1 MFSRLS
7 NLLLFSL
14 VVTSLLLLVGC
25 PAPWSSERVQR
36 DTMPITHNPDRLALI
51 GPGACRQCH
60 LEEVREWE
68 RSHHFH
74 ANRPIDRNRDR
85 MRFSPERILVDGN
98 VTSRMYATP
107 EGFFI
112 EVKEADGSVTNA
124 RFEGVLAYD
133 PLQQYLAPFGRG
145 KWQTTSVAFDVHKDE
160 WFEIFPG
167 EDRLPGEWGH
177 WTGRAMNWNSN
188 CAYCHMTEFEK
199 NYEPISDSY
208 ASRWLHHGIGCL
220 QCHSGLEDHVR
231 TATTTDAGILPTPL
245 NVHQRLDSCRAC
257 HSHREQLTPDT
268 FRAGDHYHDH
278 FLLSLPD
285 QPGLYYPDGQVLDEV
300 FVTGSFMMSTMGH
313 AGVSCMDCHN
323 PHSLELTMPLEVN
336 PNLICMQ
343 CHADGRDGAQV
354 IDPVAHSYHAH
365 DSTGNRCIECHMPH
379 TVYMA
384 RDPRRD
390 HGFLSPDPLLTREI
404 GIPNA
409 CSRCH
414 EEEGLDWVIAHAEE
428 WYGERLEQSEQRKRA
443 RLLHAIYE
451 GADDVE
457 TGAQLLAMARQTENE
472 AWRATYT
479 GLMVAFLHMAEVRE
493 WVHGAVE
500 DSSALVRQRAA
511 MVLPYLPDSAQP
523 MNALLQDE
531 MRSVRLRAA
540 RMLSQQMD
548 PLGVLGEEWLEYL
561 KFNADRVGGALL
573 LADHAR
579 RQGDTDLAKAYIR
592 NAISFDRRSPE
603 IYREAAIMMSRL
615 GDDAEAGRIL
625 QEGLRYGP
633 EHPGLLYSLALL
645 RAAEGRES
653 ESIDL
658 LWRTVN
664 ADPQFYRA
672 WYNLSIAL
680 ARNNQIE
687 EAARALRRAAP
698 GMQDST
704 EWQQMRQFIEQR
716 RRQLQAQ

>member
-1 MFSRLS
+1 MKIPKPLFQLTSLAS
-7 NLLLFSL
+7 LLF
-14 VVTSLLLLVGC
+14 LVGC
-25 PAPWSSERVQR
+25 PAPWSTEQATR
-36 DTMPITHNPDRLALI
+36 DTMKITHDPARLAFI
-51 GPGACRQCH
+51 GPDACRQCH
-60 LEEVREWE
+60 LEEVQEWE

-74 ANRPIDRNRDR
+74 ANRPVNRNLDR

-98 VTSRMYATP
+98 VKSRMYETR

-112 EVKEADGSVTNA
+112 EVQEADGSVTNA

-145 KWQTTSVAFDVHKDE
+145 MWQTTSVAYDPAEDE
-160 WFEIFPG
+160 WFDVFPG
-167 EDRLPGEWGH
+167 EDRIPGEWGH
-177 WTGRAMNWNSN
+177 WTGRAMNWNAN

-199 NYEPISDSY
+199 NYDPITDSY
-208 ASRWLHHGIGCL
+208 ASRWLQHGIGCI
-220 QCHSGLEDHVR
+220 QCHAGLEQHVK

-245 NVHQRLDSCRAC
+245 NVHQQLDSCRTC
-257 HSHREQLTPDT
+257 HSHREQLTADA
-268 FRAGDHYHDH
+268 FKAGDNYHDH

-285 QPGLYYPDGQVLDEV
+285 QPGLYYPDGQILDEV
-300 FVTGSFMMSTMGH
+300 FVTGSFKMSTMGH

-323 PHSLELTMPLEVN
+323 PHSLELTMPMN
-336 PNLICMQ
+336 NNLICMQ

-354 IDPVAHSYHAH
+354 IDPVAHSYHAA
-365 DSTGNRCIECHMPH
+365 DSTGNRCVECHMPH

-414 EEEGLDWVIAHAEE
+414 EEEGLDWVIDHAEE
-428 WYGERLEQSEQRKRA
+428 WYGERLAESEQRKRA

-451 GADDVE
+451 GADDPG
-457 TGAQLLAMARQTENE
+457 TGARLLEMARLSDND

-479 GLMVAFLHMAEVRE
+479 GLMTAFLHMAEARE
-493 WVHGAVE
+493 WVQAAVE
-500 DSSALVRQRAA
+500 DPSPLVRQRAA
-511 MVLPYLPDSAQP
+511 MVLPYLPGNEAPMSAL
-523 MNALLQDE
+523 MQDDI
-531 MRSVRLRAA
+531 RSVRLRAA
-540 RMLSQQMD
+540 RMLSQELD
-548 PLGVLGEEWLEYL
+548 PFGVLGKEWLEYIQ
-561 KFNADRVGGALL
+561 FNADRVGGAML

-579 RQGDTDLAKAYIR
+579 RRGDIDLAKAYIR
-592 NAISFDRRSPE
+592 NAISLDRRSPE
-603 IYREAAIMMSRL
+603 IYREAAIMMSRV

-625 QEGLRYGP
+625 QTGLRYGP
-633 EHPGLLYSLALL
+633 DNAGLLYSLALL
-645 RAAEGRES
+645 RAAEGRDR

-658 LWRTVN
+658 LWQSVN

-680 ARNNQIE
+680 ARDNQIE
-687 EAARALRRAAP
+687 EAARALRRSAP
-698 GMQDST
+698 GMQNT
-704 EWQQMRQFIEQR
+704 QEWQQMRQFIEQR